1 MFQNTYHLSD
11 VLSYGAHY
19 TLQLRNKGNNNGEA
33 ANQPGL
39 SSLFG
44 DFPEIYGPAL
54 DRYQPYGT
62 LADFQRHKLRV
73 YGTYT
78 QRLGR
83 FGAVDVSPIWRVDS
97 GRTFSYS
104 AAGVPL
110 SAIELAR
117 NPGYPTND
125 INTATSQTLFF
136 GDRGVGQ
143 FAGYGVMDFAA
154 TYTIPVWR
162 SLRPWI
168 KAEMYNAFNNQ
179 KLIAWDTT
187 VTVDPNSP
195 KDANGLPTGYI
206 QGTNFGKATADT
218 IGSVPAYVQPIPGT
232 NGGRLFRIALGL
244 RF

>member
-1 MFQNTYHLSD
+1 VLQNTYRFND

-19 TLQLRNKGNNNGEA
+19 TVQLRNEGNSAGEA

-39 SSLFG
+39 SSIFG

-54 DRYQPYGT
+54 DRYQPNGN
-62 LADFQRHKLRV
+62 LADFERHKLRV

-78 QRLGR
+78 ARMGR
-83 FGAVDVSPIWRVDS
+83 FGAIDVSPIWRVDS
-97 GRTFSYS
+97 GRVFSYS
-104 AAGVPL
+104 AASVPL
-110 SAIELAR
+110 SATELAR

-125 INTATSQTLFF
+125 INSNTSQTLFF
-136 GDRGVGQ
+136 GDRGTGQ
-143 FAGYGVMDFAA
+143 FSGYGVLDFAA

-162 SLRPWI
+162 SARPWI
-168 KAEMYNAFNNQ
+168 KAEMYNVLNNQ

-195 KDANGLPTGYI
+195 KDANGLPTGFI
-206 QGTNFGKATADT
+206 QGPNFGKATADV
-218 IGSVPAYVQPIPGT
+218 INSVAAYPQPIPGT
-232 NGGRLFRIALGL
+232 NGGRLFRMAFGI